1 MKLQLSRAILVA
13 IVFVAISLVS
23 LTYATVEAINYG
35 SYWDARSQLTSNVN
49 RLHVETS
56 STNGSVTIQTTVSA
70 TNPTDYSGMM
80 VRYFELRLYFV
91 KLGSN
96 QTLFSGDSAG
106 EIIDLISTDNAPV
119 GNPIG
124 PHSTLISV
132 LTLHLSPSR
141 SDAFKA
147 FYQANPAQVYG
158 QTEVRAA
165 VDSFLDTVLGPEI
178 VQNDQTVP
186 IS

>member
-1 MKLQLSRAILVA
+1 MKLQLSRAILFA

-132 LTLHLSPSR
+132 LTLHRSEERRVGKECRSRWSP
-141 SDAFKA
+141 
-147 FYQANPAQVYG
+147 YH
-158 QTEVRAA
+158 
-165 VDSFLDTVLGPEI
+165 
-178 VQNDQTVP
+178 
-186 IS
+186 